1 MWQGQKA
8 SHTGEAHWLELK
20 PRARELRKDATLSEA
35 RLWQALRGKQLGV
48 KFRRQHPINRY
59 IVDFYSVEAAL
70 AIEVDGAIHQTQVA
84 EDASRQA
91 YLEAN
96 NVSVL
101 RFTNDE
107 VIENFSKVL
116 DTIRQTL
123 QHSGTS

>member
-1 MWQGQKA
+1 MLQGQKG
-8 SHTGEAHWLELK
+8 SQTGHAHWLELK

-35 RLWQALRGKQLGV
+35 RLWQALRGKKPGV

-70 AIEVDGAIHQTQVA
+70 AIELDGPIHQTQVA
-84 EDASRQA
+84 PDANRQA

-96 NVSVL
+96 RVRVL

-107 VIENFSKVL
+107 VAASFPRVL
-116 DTIRQTL
+116 EMIREAL
-123 QHSGTS
+123 QHNTPA